1 MKIRTDRKLLP
12 YIIFSLLTCGIY
24 ALWYLYHI
32 IKDVNIMCRGD
43 GEHTPGFAKLIL
55 LSILTCGI
63 YTFFWYYK
71 MMQRMERNV
80 AENGI
85 PTAFNAKNT
94 LILIIIGA
102 VASYTYVGAIIGVIL
117 NYYAI
122 HLIFCALNAMAIS
135 YNSGADSPIQIP
147 DIPTEEKPREATP
160 TDGAI
165 SLSNLSFSINPT
177 IPAEDEPKEP
187 EEYTDVTKE

>member
-43 GEHTPGFAKLIL
+43 GEHTPGLAKLIL

-80 AENGI
+80 AEKGI

-135 YNSGADSPIQIP
+135 YNSGADSAMYTS
-147 DIPTEEKPREATP
+147 DIAAEEKSHGASP
-160 TDGAI
+160 TDKRIPI
-165 SLSNLSFSINPT
+165 SDLSFSINPA
-177 IPAEDEPKEP
+177 IPTEDDPKEP